1 MGYRR
6 IHGELARLGVKVA
19 PSTVWL
25 LLNRA
30 GSAHGTTP
38 AGLTWRQFLSA
49 RAEGILA
56 ADVFHVDTVLLQRR
70 YVLLVI
76 ELATRQVHIL
86 GVTTSPTGVW

>member
-1 MGYRR
+1 MAAAHPGGQCPRHR
-6 IHGELARLGVKVA
+6 AR
-19 PSTVWL
+19 
-25 LLNRA
+25 
-30 GSAHGTTP
+30 
-38 AGLTWRQFLSA
+38 AGLTWRQLLSA